1 MSVALRT
8 TPLLVV
14 GLALLGCGPDPA
26 GNGPGQSRPKAD
38 VPRSQASSNLPTV
51 TLKVPGMT

>member
-1 MSVALRT
+1 MSAALRT

-14 GLALLGCGPDPA
+14 GLALVGCSQDPA
-26 GNGPGQSRPKAD
+26 VSELGQSRPKAD
-38 VPRSQASSNLPTV
+38 VSRSEASPNLPTV